1 MLYRNTKTGAIVNVD
16 SVIHGDW
23 ERVEQPAPIS
33 VEAEEKEEAIKP
45 KRVAKKRTK

>member
-23 ERVEQPAPIS
+23 EQVEQPAPIS
-33 VEAEEKEEAIKP
+33 VEEKEETIKP
-45 KRVAKKRTK
+45 KKVIKKRSK